1 MNKQLLMHSSL
12 IIISMNLQYDVDC
25 LYLLLHT
32 LIVSFLFCG
41 QNNILD
47 TSSEGDKKEQALS
60 ISTDIPEVKVTDTS
74 ERKVISPAQMNIG

>member
-1 MNKQLLMHSSL
+1 MSKQLLMHSSL
-12 IIISMNLQYDVDC
+12 ISMNLQYDIDC

-47 TSSEGDKKEQALS
+47 ASSEGDKKEQALS

>member
-12 IIISMNLQYDVDC
+12 ISMNFQYDIDC

-47 TSSEGDKKEQALS
+47 DSSEGDKKEQALS

-74 ERKVISPAQMNIG
+74 ERKVISPTRMNIG

>member
-47 TSSEGDKKEQALS
+47 ASSEGDKKEQALS

>member
-1 MNKQLLMHSSL
+1 MNKQLLIHCSL
-12 IIISMNLQYDVDC
+12 ISMNLQYGIDC

-47 TSSEGDKKEQALS
+47 ASSEGDKKGQALS
-60 ISTDIPEVKVTDTS
+60 ISTDIPEVNVTDTS
-74 ERKVISPAQMNIG
+74 ERKVFSPAQMNIG

>member
-1 MNKQLLMHSSL
+1 
-12 IIISMNLQYDVDC
+12 MNLQYDIDC

-41 QNNILD
+41 QNNID
-47 TSSEGDKKEQALS
+47 ASSKGDKKEQALS